1 MLVAVSGIITLAMG
15 GSGAARVGLV
25 RPRVASYWE
34 SLDGNLVRCGLCPRR
49 CVVPPGGRGY
59 CEVRENRDGVYYTLT
74 YGNPCAVHVDPIE
87 KKPFYHFLPTTAAF
101 SIATAGCNLDCK
113 FCQNWQISQAR
124 PEELANYDLPPE
136 ELVEAAVRSG
146 SPSIAYTYSEPTIFY
161 EYMLDCAKL
170 AHARGLRNVCH
181 SNGFIE
187 PAPLRELCEYLDAAN
202 VDLKG
207 FTEQYYSDMTDGSLA
222 PVLRSLKIL
231 KEEGVHLEITTLL
244 IAGQND
250 DPETLAAMCRW
261 IRDNL
266 GASVPVHF
274 SRFHPQHRLRNLP
287 PTPLERLEVARNIAL
302 GEGLEYVYIGNVP
315 GHEGNNTYCPVC
327 SAELIHRIGY
337 SVDVRELDGGR
348 CSRCGTAIEGV
359 WD

>member
-1 MLVAVSGIITLAMG
+1 
-15 GSGAARVGLV
+15 
-25 RPRVASYWE
+25 
-34 SLDGNLVRCGLCPRR
+34 
-49 CVVPPGGRGY
+49 
-59 CEVRENRDGVYYTLT
+59 
-74 YGNPCAVHVDPIE
+74 
-87 KKPFYHFLPTTAAF
+87 
-101 SIATAGCNLDCK
+101 
-113 FCQNWQISQAR
+113 
-124 PEELANYDLPPE
+124 
-136 ELVEAAVRSG
+136 
-146 SPSIAYTYSEPTIFY
+146 
-161 EYMLDCAKL
+161 
-170 AHARGLRNVCH
+170 
-181 SNGFIE
+181 
-187 PAPLRELCEYLDAAN
+187 
-202 VDLKG
+202 
-207 FTEQYYSDMTDGSLA
+207 MTDGSLA

-250 DPETLAAMCRW
+250 DPETLASMCRW

-266 GASVPVHF
+266 GTSVPLHF

-337 SVDVRELDGGR
+337 SVDVRGLDGGR

-359 WD
+359 WN